1 MPGDSLNRPAAASVG
16 VLAVVLMAMVSARVL
31 VEADW
36 NATRM
41 VAFGVEATP
50 TREYAEERLG
60 DVYLREA
67 RGHDGK
73 FFFVQAN
80 DPWLLEPETHAA
92 VLDRPLYRSQ
102 RMLYPM
108 LAGGGGLFGPETIVW
123 AMLAI
128 NVLAMGI
135 GSYVVGRMAV
145 EMGESAWWGLAFAL
159 NLGFISELGVGG
171 AGVVSAAAAFAGI
184 LFLSRGEGG
193 RAALSL
199 ALAALAREAMLIA
212 AAGSALWLWRHDRRS
227 DAAGVLGGPIMAVSA
242 WALYLRFRLGFEAG
256 VSQVEE
262 VGVPLR
268 GFLEAFGSWVEHPV
282 DLMVGVAT
290 MLLFALYTR
299 RALRSDSLVGYA
311 FGGFVLLGIV
321 FTEQVWHSYFD
332 ITRAVAPLITA
343 FVLMIFLPRT
353 SGGDAVSQP

>member
-1 MPGDSLNRPAAASVG
+1 MPPDPLKRPAAASVAIC
-16 VLAVVLMAMVSARVL
+16 AVALMAMVSARVL
-31 VEADW
+31 SEADW
-36 NATRM
+36 DATRM
-41 VAFGVEATP
+41 VAFGEDAAP

-102 RMLYPM
+102 RMLYPI

-123 AMLAI
+123 AMLVV
-128 NVLAMGI
+128 NVLAMGF

-145 EMGESAWWGLAFAL
+145 EIGESAWWGLAFAL
-159 NLGFISELGVGG
+159 NLGFMSELAVGG
-171 AGVVSAAAAFAGI
+171 AGVVSAGAAFAGL
-184 LFLSRGEGG
+184 LFLSRGEVG
-193 RAALSL
+193 RAVLSL
-199 ALAALAREAMLIA
+199 ALAGLAREAMLIV
-212 AAGSALWLWRHDRRS
+212 AAGSALWLWKHGRRS
-227 DAAGVLGGPIMAVSA
+227 DAAAILGGPVATVSA
-242 WALYLRFRLGFEAG
+242 WALYLRIRLGFEAG

-262 VGVPLR
+262 IGIPFR
-268 GFLEAFGSWVEHPV
+268 GFLAAFGSWVQHPL

-290 MLLFALYTR
+290 MLLFALYAR
-299 RALRSDSLVGYA
+299 RALRSDSLIGYA
-311 FGGFVLLGIV
+311 FGGFILLGIV

-343 FVLMIFLPRT
+343 FVLMIFLPRVPQT
-353 SGGDAVSQP
+353 A